1 MSACSDVAFALVVK
15 SCIRVSTYHHIS
27 GAIED
32 PNGGVCGTLIE
43 ELIDCFVCA
52 LGGGGL
58 LGANGTKAD
67 E

>member
-1 MSACSDVAFALVVK
+1 MSACSDADFALVVK
-15 SCIRVSTYHHIS
+15 SCVRVITNHYIY

-32 PNGGVCGTLIE
+32 PIGGVCGTIIE

-67 E
+67 K